1 MAQYEECVVKSKLL
15 IPVLALGVFG
25 IITTEMGIIGVLPQ
39 VSDKFGI
46 TASDA
51 GWLVGV
57 FALVVA
63 VTGPFTTLFTSGIN
77 RKTVLLVA
85 IAVFAVSNLVYATTS
100 NFEVMFAFRIIPAVV
115 HPVFFALAL
124 ASAVRLVPP
133 EEATSAV
140 TKVFAGVTVG
150 FAFGVPLTSYLAEN
164 FTVSTAFVFG
174 AVVNV
179 FAFFGILTLLPSTP
193 VTQRMSYGAQV
204 GILRRPRVWLTIL
217 SVTFVFAAMFSVYGY
232 FAEYLGGVTGMSGS
246 WISAMLLAFGV
257 VMIFG
262 NFVFGAMLGKNVVRT
277 VVAFPLLYIVVY
289 VVIYLVGP
297 YSAAMTVAVL
307 VWGMVHSGGLVVSQS
322 WMGRDSA
329 DAPEFGNSLFIS
341 FSNLGITLGTA
352 TGGLFLAHLGTHQ
365 LVWAGV
371 IFAAL
376 ALATIIA
383 RLSLGRAHN
392 ENGAKVPV

>member
-1 MAQYEECVVKSKLL
+1 MKSKLL

-39 VSDKFGI
+39 ISDKFGI

-100 NFEVMFAFRIIPAVV
+100 SFEMMFAFRIIPAVV

-124 ASAVRLVPP
+124 ATAVRLAPP

-174 AVVNV
+174 AVINV
-179 FAFFGILTLLPSTP
+179 LAFFGILTLLPSTP

-204 GILRRPRVWLTIL
+204 RILRRPRVWLTIL

-262 NFVFGAMLGKNVVRT
+262 NFVFGAMLGKSVVRT
-277 VVAFPLLYIVVY
+277 VVAFPLLYVVVY

-297 YSAAMTVAVL
+297 YFAAMTVAVL
-307 VWGMVHSGGLVVSQS
+307 LWGMVHSGGLVVSQS
-322 WMGRDSA
+322 WMGRDSV

-352 TGGLFLAHLGTHQ
+352 TGGLFLAHLGTRQ

-371 IFAAL
+371 LFAAL
-376 ALATIIA
+376 ALTMILA
-383 RLSLGRAHN
+383 RLSLGRVHN

>member
-1 MAQYEECVVKSKLL
+1 MKSMLL

-39 VSDKFGI
+39 ISEKFGI
-46 TASDA
+46 TASTA

-63 VTGPFTTLFTSGIN
+63 VTGPFTTLITSGIN
-77 RKTVLLVA
+77 RRTVLLVA
-85 IAVFAVSNLVYATTS
+85 IAVFAVSNVVYATTS
-100 NFEVMFAFRIIPAVV
+100 SFEVMFAFRIIPAVV
-115 HPVFFALAL
+115 HPVFFAVAL
-124 ASAVRLVPP
+124 ASAVRLVSP
-133 EEATSAV
+133 EQATAAV

-164 FTVSTAFVFG
+164 FSVSTAFVFG

-179 FAFFGILTLLPSTP
+179 LAFLGIVVLLPSAP
-193 VTQRMSYGAQV
+193 VTQRLSYGAQV

-232 FAEYLGGVTGMSGS
+232 FAEYLGEVTGMSGS

-262 NFVFGAMLGKNVVRT
+262 NFVFGALLAKGVVRT

-289 VVIYLVGP
+289 VMLYLAGP
-297 YSAAMTVAVL
+297 YFGAMVVAVL
-307 VWGMVHSGGLVVSQS
+307 VWGVVHSGGLVVSQS
-322 WMGRDSA
+322 WMGRDA
-329 DAPEFGNSLFIS
+329 VDAPEFGNSLFIS

-352 TGGLFLAHLGTHQ
+352 VGGLFLAHFETRQ

-371 IFAAL
+371 LFAIL
-376 ALATIIA
+376 ALLVTGV
-383 RLSLGRAHN
+383 RLSLRHAHS
-392 ENGAKVPV
+392 ENGVSVPV

>member
-1 MAQYEECVVKSKLL
+1 MKSKLL

-100 NFEVMFAFRIIPAVV
+100 SFEVMFAFRIIPAVV

-133 EEATSAV
+133 EEATTAV

-179 FAFFGILTLLPSTP
+179 LAFFGILTLLPSIP
-193 VTQRMSYGAQV
+193 VAQRISYGAQV

-297 YSAAMTVAVL
+297 YFAAMTVAVL

-322 WMGRDSA
+322 WMGRDSV

-352 TGGLFLAHLGTHQ
+352 TGGLFLSHLGTRQ

-371 IFAAL
+371 LFAAL
-376 ALATIIA
+376 SLAMIIA
-383 RLSLGRAHN
+383 RLSLGRVHN
-392 ENGAKVPV
+392 ENGAKVPA

>member
-1 MAQYEECVVKSKLL
+1 MKSKLL

-85 IAVFAVSNLVYATTS
+85 IAVFAISNLVYATTS
-100 NFEVMFAFRIIPAVV
+100 SFAVMFAFRIIPAVV

-179 FAFFGILTLLPSTP
+179 LAFFGILTLLPSTP

-217 SVTFVFAAMFSVYGY
+217 SVTFVFAAMFSVYGF

-262 NFVFGAMLGKNVVRT
+262 NFVFGAMLGKSVVRT

-297 YSAAMTVAVL
+297 YFAAMTVAVL

-352 TGGLFLAHLGTHQ
+352 TGGLFLSHFGTRQ

-371 IFAAL
+371 LFAAL
-376 ALATIIA
+376 ALATISA
-383 RLSLGRAHN
+383 RLSLGQVHN

>member
-1 MAQYEECVVKSKLL
+1 MKSKLL

-100 NFEVMFAFRIIPAVV
+100 SFEVMFAFRIIPAVV

-297 YSAAMTVAVL
+297 YFAAMTVAVL

-329 DAPEFGNSLFIS
+329 DGPEFGNSLFIS

-352 TGGLFLAHLGTHQ
+352 TGGLFLAHLGTRQ

>member
-1 MAQYEECVVKSKLL
+1 MKSKLL

-39 VSDKFGI
+39 VSEKFAI

-51 GWLVGV
+51 GWLVAV

-63 VTGPFTTLFTSGIN
+63 LTGPFTTLFTSGIK

-85 IAVFAVSNLVYATTS
+85 IAVFAVSNLVYASTS
-100 NFEVMFAFRIIPAVV
+100 SFEVMFAFRIIPAVV
-115 HPVFFALAL
+115 HPVFFAVAL

-133 EEATSAV
+133 EQATAAV

-150 FAFGVPLTSYLAEN
+150 FAFGVPLTSYLAEH
-164 FTVSTAFVFG
+164 FSVSTAFAFG

-179 FAFFGILTLLPSTP
+179 LAFFGILVLLPSTP
-193 VTQRMSYGAQV
+193 VTQRTSYGAQV
-204 GILRRPRVWLTIL
+204 GILRRPHVWLTIL

-232 FAEYLGGVTGMSGS
+232 FAEYLGEVTRMSGS

-262 NFVFGAMLGKNVVRT
+262 NFTFGAMLGKSMVRT
-277 VVAFPLLYIVVY
+277 VLAFPLLYIVMY
-289 VVIYLVGP
+289 VLLYLAGP
-297 YSAAMTVAVL
+297 HFAAMTVAVL
-307 VWGMVHSGGLVVSQS
+307 LWGIVHSGGLVVSQS

-352 TGGLFLAHLGTHQ
+352 TGGLLLSHLGTRQ
-365 LVWAGV
+365 LVWAGAL
-371 IFAAL
+371 FAAL
-376 ALATIIA
+376 ALASVMA
-383 RLSLGRAHN
+383 RVSLGRTRR
-392 ENGAKVPV
+392 ENRVRVPA

>member
-1 MAQYEECVVKSKLL
+1 MKSKLL

-25 IITTEMGIIGVLPQ
+25 IITTEMGVIGVLPQ
-39 VSDKFGI
+39 VSEKFGI

-63 VTGPFTTLFTSGIN
+63 VTGPLTTLLTSGIN

-85 IAVFAVSNLVYATTS
+85 IAVFAVSNLVCATTS
-100 NFEVMFAFRIIPAVV
+100 SFAVMFAFRIIPAVV

-124 ASAVRLVPP
+124 ATAVRLAPP

-174 AVVNV
+174 VVVNV
-179 FAFFGILTLLPSTP
+179 LAFFGILTLLPSAP

-246 WISAMLLAFGV
+246 WISAMLLAFGIA
-257 VMIFG
+257 MIFG
-262 NFVFGAMLGKNVVRT
+262 NFVFGAMLGKSVVRT

-289 VVIYLVGP
+289 AVIYLVGP
-297 YSAAMTVAVL
+297 YFAAMTVAVL

-352 TGGLFLAHLGTHQ
+352 TGGLFLSHLGTRQ

-371 IFAAL
+371 LFAAL

>member
-1 MAQYEECVVKSKLL
+1 MKSKLL

-100 NFEVMFAFRIIPAVV
+100 SFEVMFAFRIIPAVV

-133 EEATSAV
+133 EEATTAV

-179 FAFFGILTLLPSTP
+179 LAFFGILTFLPSTP
-193 VTQRMSYGAQV
+193 VTQRISYGAQV

-297 YSAAMTVAVL
+297 YFAAMTVAVL

-322 WMGRDSA
+322 WMGRDSV

-352 TGGLFLAHLGTHQ
+352 TGGLFLSHLGTRQ

-371 IFAAL
+371 LFAAL
-376 ALATIIA
+376 ALAMIIA
-383 RLSLGRAHN
+383 RLSLGRVHN
-392 ENGAKVPV
+392 ENGAKVPA

>member
-1 MAQYEECVVKSKLL
+1 MKSKLL

-100 NFEVMFAFRIIPAVV
+100 SFEMMFAFRIIPAVV

-124 ASAVRLVPP
+124 ATAVRLAPP

-179 FAFFGILTLLPSTP
+179 LAFVGILTLLPSTP

-204 GILRRPRVWLTIL
+204 RILRRPRVWLTIL

-262 NFVFGAMLGKNVVRT
+262 NFVFGAMLGKSVVRT
-277 VVAFPLLYIVVY
+277 VVAFPLLYVVVY

-297 YSAAMTVAVL
+297 YFAAMTVAVL
-307 VWGMVHSGGLVVSQS
+307 LWGMVHSGGLVVSQS
-322 WMGRDSA
+322 WMGRDSV

-352 TGGLFLAHLGTHQ
+352 TGGLFLAHLGTRQ
-365 LVWAGV
+365 LAWAGV
-371 IFAAL
+371 LFAAL
-376 ALATIIA
+376 ALTMILA
-383 RLSLGRAHN
+383 RLSLGRVHN

>member
-1 MAQYEECVVKSKLL
+1 MKSKLL

-77 RKTVLLVA
+77 KKTVLLVA

-100 NFEVMFAFRIIPAVV
+100 SFEVMFAFRIIPAVV
-115 HPVFFALAL
+115 HPVFFAVAL
-124 ASAVRLVPP
+124 ASAVRLAPP

-179 FAFFGILTLLPSTP
+179 LAFLGILTLLPSTP

-204 GILRRPRVWLTIL
+204 GMLRRPRVWLTIL

-262 NFVFGAMLGKNVVRT
+262 NFVFGAMLGKSVVRT
-277 VVAFPLLYIVVY
+277 VVAFPLLYIIVY

-297 YSAAMTVAVL
+297 YFAAMIVAVL

-352 TGGLFLAHLGTHQ
+352 TGGLFLTHLGTRQ

-371 IFAAL
+371 LFAAL
-376 ALATIIA
+376 ALATILA
-383 RLSLGRAHN
+383 RLSLGRVHN

>member
-1 MAQYEECVVKSKLL
+1 MKSKLL

-100 NFEVMFAFRIIPAVV
+100 SFEVMFAFRIIPAVV

-133 EEATSAV
+133 EEATTAV

-179 FAFFGILTLLPSTP
+179 LAFFGILTLLPSTP
-193 VTQRMSYGAQV
+193 VTQRISYGAQV

-297 YSAAMTVAVL
+297 YFAAMTVAVL

-322 WMGRDSA
+322 WMGRDSV

-352 TGGLFLAHLGTHQ
+352 TGGLFLSHLGTRQ

-371 IFAAL
+371 LFAAL
-376 ALATIIA
+376 ALAMIIA
-383 RLSLGRAHN
+383 RLSLGRVHN
-392 ENGAKVPV
+392 ENGAKVPA

>member
-1 MAQYEECVVKSKLL
+1 MKSKLL

-100 NFEVMFAFRIIPAVV
+100 SFEVMFAFRIIPAVV

-352 TGGLFLAHLGTHQ
+352 TGGLFLAHLGTRQ

>member
-1 MAQYEECVVKSKLL
+1 MKSKLL

-39 VSDKFGI
+39 VSDKFSI

-100 NFEVMFAFRIIPAVV
+100 SFEVMFAFRIIPAVV

-297 YSAAMTVAVL
+297 YSAAITVAVL

-352 TGGLFLAHLGTHQ
+352 TGGLFLAHLGTRQ

-371 IFAAL
+371 ILAAL

>member
-1 MAQYEECVVKSKLL
+1 MKSKLL

-46 TASDA
+46 SASDA

-57 FALVVA
+57 FAFVVA
-63 VTGPFTTLFTSGIN
+63 VSGPFTTLFTSGIN

-100 NFEVMFAFRIIPAVV
+100 SFEVMFAFRIIPAVV
-115 HPVFFALAL
+115 HPVFFAVAL
-124 ASAVRLVPP
+124 ASAVRLAPP

-179 FAFFGILTLLPSTP
+179 LAFLGILTLLPSTP

-262 NFVFGAMLGKNVVRT
+262 NFVFGAMLGKSVVRT

-297 YSAAMTVAVL
+297 YFAAMTVTVL

-352 TGGLFLAHLGTHQ
+352 IGGLFLAHFGTRQ

-371 IFAAL
+371 LFAAL
-376 ALATIIA
+376 ALATVIA
-383 RLSLGRAHN
+383 RLSLGRVHN

>member
-1 MAQYEECVVKSKLL
+1 MKSKLL

-100 NFEVMFAFRIIPAVV
+100 SFEVMFAFRIIPAVV

-297 YSAAMTVAVL
+297 YFAAMTVAVL

-352 TGGLFLAHLGTHQ
+352 TGGLFLAHLGTRQ

>member
-1 MAQYEECVVKSKLL
+1 MKSKLL

-100 NFEVMFAFRIIPAVV
+100 SFEVMFAFRIIPAVV

-217 SVTFVFAAMFSVYGY
+217 SVTFVFAAMFTVYGY

-297 YSAAMTVAVL
+297 YFAAMTVAVL

-352 TGGLFLAHLGTHQ
+352 TGGLFLAHLGTRQ